1 MFIINFMEISTM
13 KYKYKNLVVAYGS
26 NLCGQ
31 DWSAFATRNG
41 IDGECLQFEEVVT
54 IPGYKLAFNTAS
66 RTRNGGVLNITKSTG
81 HIVQA
86 GLFSVNQVGLELLRR
101 KEGVPFKYFEKNI
114 SAIRFDGSEVSA
126 VTYIVPS
133 ERCES
138 YVEPHPSYL
147 QICLDGYESY
157 DIDSENLMHAANNEA
172 IEPLSAL
179 FSYGTLMRD
188 ESRFPTISK
197 YGVNCALMG
206 QIFGRLTTNGAYPA
220 LNLNEEGYAWGDY
233 FVSDDIGSLLLD
245 TDRIEGFRGF
255 GCEGNLFRRTC
266 VEVDVGGIGQRLSW
280 VYVMDSSLDL
290 DISQNDW
297 RSYKSKREPFIS
309 HLIERHALG
318 ITDFRKQVCD
328 RYYRF
333 GIGKR
338 PSEFSMDEIKNHIV
352 DGNSLSERHLA
363 QISGLWTALS

>member
-1 MFIINFMEISTM
+1 MEISTM

-31 DWSAFATRNG
+31 DWSSFATRNG
-41 IDGECLQFEEVVT
+41 IDVECLQFEEVIT
-54 IPGYKLAFNTAS
+54 IPDYKLAFNTAS

-81 HIVQA
+81 HIVKA

-101 KEGVPFKYFEKNI
+101 KEGVPFKYLEENI

-147 QICLDGYESY
+147 QICLDGYEAY
-157 DIDSENLMHAANNEA
+157 DIGSEGLMLAANNQA
-172 IEPLSAL
+172 IEPLTSL

-206 QIFGRLTTNGAYPA
+206 QIFGRLTTNGVYPA
-220 LNLNEEGYAWGDY
+220 LNLDEEGYAWGDY
-233 FVSDDIGSLLLD
+233 FVSNDIGSLLLD

-255 GCEGNLFRRTC
+255 GCDGNLFRRTC
-266 VEVDVGGIGQRLSW
+266 VEVDVGGIGQRFSW

-290 DISQNDW
+290 DIFKNDW
-297 RSYKSKREPFIS
+297 RSYNSTRESFVS
-309 HLIERHALG
+309 NLVERHALG
-318 ITDFRKQVCD
+318 VTDFRKQVCD

-333 GIGKR
+333 GINKR
-338 PSEFSMDEIKNHIV
+338 PSEFSMDEIKDHIV

-363 QISGLWTALS
+363 QISGSWTALS